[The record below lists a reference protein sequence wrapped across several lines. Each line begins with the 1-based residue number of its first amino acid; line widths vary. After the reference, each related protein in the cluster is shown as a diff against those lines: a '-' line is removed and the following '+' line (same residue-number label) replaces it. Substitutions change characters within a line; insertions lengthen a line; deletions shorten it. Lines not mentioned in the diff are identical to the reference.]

1 MLPEI
6 HLHSRPISVL
16 LAVGV
21 KFWTPSTRQRVLGKR
36 AAVAVMLLLWG
47 FILALAASPQ
57 LHEYVH
63 KDAQTPG
70 HHCLVT
76 QLQRHALLTGFVAAL
91 APEVRAAE
99 VCWISS
105 DVFQSVASFDYRLSP
120 SRAPPSVFS

>member
-1 MLPEI
+1 M
-6 HLHSRPISVL
+6 
-16 LAVGV
+16 
-21 KFWTPSTRQRVLGKR
+21 KFWTPSKRQRVLGKR

-57 LHEYVH
+57 LHEFVH

-70 HHCLVT
+70 HYCLVT

-91 APEVRAAE
+91 APEVPAAE
-99 VCWISS
+99 VFWVSG